1 MEYRKQLEA
10 YAETVQKALEQY
22 LPEEQD
28 SLIREAMRYSLL
40 SPGKRIRPLLALE
53 FARVCGGDAAV
64 TACMPLACALE
75 MIHCYSL
82 IHDDL
87 PCMDDDEYRRG
98 RLTNHMVYG
107 EDFAVLAGDGLLTHA
122 FVTASKANL
131 LTPENQLAALAKLA
145 ELAGLDGMLGGQAVD
160 VETDGKLPNLESLLK
175 MYAGKTGALI
185 RCAGFLGCAA
195 ANATAEQYE
204 AADRYTAAL
213 GLAFQIRDDLL
224 DVEQDTRESRATYA
238 TLAGTDASVK
248 RIAEL
253 TEEAKNAVGVFA
265 DNGFLLWL
273 ADYLAGRKI

>member
-1 MEYRKQLEA
+1 MENQKRLEE
-10 YAETVQKALEQY
+10 YAARVQEALEQY
-22 LPEEQD
+22 LPDEEG

-53 FARVCGGDAAV
+53 FARVCGGEEAV
-64 TACMPLACALE
+64 NACMPLACALE

-98 RLTNHMVYG
+98 KLTNHMVYG

-122 FVTASKANL
+122 FVTASKAKQL
-131 LTPENQLAALAKLA
+131 SPENQLLAITKLA

-160 VETDGKLPNLESLLK
+160 VETDGKLPDLESLLA

-195 ANATAEQYE
+195 ANASKEQYE

-224 DVEQDTRESRATYA
+224 DVEQDTREHRATYA
-238 TLAGTDASVK
+238 TLAGEEASVK

-253 TEEAKNAVGVFA
+253 TEEAGQAVSVFA